1 MTQELATRAEWL
13 KARKILLQKEKEF
26 NIQRD
31 ALSAARRTLPMVK
44 VDKDYIF
51 KTNQGVKS
59 LSDLFAGNS
68 QLIVYH
74 FMFGKDW
81 KEGCPSCS
89 YLADNFNGMDMHL
102 NERDTSFLCISNA
115 PLDVLNA
122 YKNRLGWSFNW
133 ASTDGNSFG
142 RDFGVTFE
150 DQQVVDG
157 NGYNY
162 TDKTFGEEMPGLSVF
177 TKLEDGSIAHTYS
190 TYARGLDMLIGTYH
204 FLDLTPK
211 GRDEAELPFSMAWIK
226 RNDSYS

>member
-44 VDKDYIF
+44 LDKDYIF
-51 KTNQGVKS
+51 KTNEGDKS